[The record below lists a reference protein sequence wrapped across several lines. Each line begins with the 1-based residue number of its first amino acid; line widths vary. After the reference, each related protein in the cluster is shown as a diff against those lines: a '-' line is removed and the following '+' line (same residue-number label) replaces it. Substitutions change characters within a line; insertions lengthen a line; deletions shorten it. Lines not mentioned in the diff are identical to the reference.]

1 MRRRIAPVCVAVAAL
16 LLIDPAARPASA
28 GFFDF
33 LFPDAPA
40 DTGRATQN
48 KPGNTPSQPGLFPN
62 LFESERPA
70 PQPPLPS
77 YGGGAPAANRSSTA
91 HCVRMCD
98 GKHFSIATRGDVS
111 QNAMCQA
118 FCPASNTK
126 VFFGNQIERAIS
138 IDGERYSELPTAFAY
153 RKKLSADCTCNGRD
167 PAGLAPV
174 DISVDSTLRPGDV
187 VATATGF
194 VAYNGGRGANAA
206 DDSFTPVANYP
217 GLTPATRALL
227 GETKVAP
234 VKAELPEEHIASI
247 DAMREMGSLKP
258 RAALE

>member
-1 MRRRIAPVCVAVAAL
+1 MALVCVAAAAL
-16 LLIDPAARPASA
+16 LLIDASRPAPA

-33 LFPDAPA
+33 LFPDSQS
-40 DTGRATQN
+40 DTDKAAQR
-48 KPGNTPSQPGLFPN
+48 KPNNPPSAPN
-62 LFESERPA
+62 LFEPERSA
-70 PQPPLPS
+70 PQPPLPAYS
-77 YGGGAPAANRSSTA
+77 AAPVASRSSTA

-98 GKHFSIATRGDVS
+98 GKHFAISTRGDVS

-167 PAGLAPV
+167 PVGLAPV

-194 VAYNGGRGANAA
+194 VAYNGGRRANGS
-206 DDSFTPVANYP
+206 DGSFTPVTNYP
-217 GLTPATRALL
+217 GLTPATRAQL

-234 VKAELPEEHIASI
+234 VVAEMPVEHTASI
-247 DAMREMGSLKP
+247 DAMRSW
-258 RAALE
+258 

>member
-1 MRRRIAPVCVAVAAL
+1 MAFVCVAAAAL
-16 LLIDPAARPASA
+16 LLIDAASRPAAA

-33 LFPDAPA
+33 LFPNSSADA
-40 DTGRATQN
+40 DKATQRT
-48 KPGNTPSQPGLFPN
+48 PGNTPPAPN
-62 LFESERPA
+62 LFEPEKPA
-70 PQPPLPS
+70 ALPAYS
-77 YGGGAPAANRSSTA
+77 GGAPVANRSSTA

-98 GKHFSIATRGDVS
+98 GKHFAISTRGDVS
-111 QNAMCQA
+111 QNAMCKA

-194 VAYNGGRGANAA
+194 VAYNGGRGANGV
-206 DDSFTPVANYP
+206 DGSFTPVASYP
-217 GLTPATRALL
+217 GLTPATRARL
-227 GETKVAP
+227 GETRVAP
-234 VKAELPEEHIASI
+234 VTAEVPVEHTGSI
-247 DAMREMGSLKP
+247 DTIRETGAVKP

>member
-1 MRRRIAPVCVAVAAL
+1 MARMCIAAAAL
-16 LLIDPAARPASA
+16 LLIDSAGRPASA

-33 LFPDAPA
+33 LFPDSQTDA
-40 DTGRATQN
+40 GRQ
-48 KPGNTPSQPGLFPN
+48 KTPDKAAAQPSPFPN
-62 LFESERPA
+62 LFAPEKPA
-70 PQPPLPS
+70 PQPALPP
-77 YGGGAPAANRSSTA
+77 YGGGAPSANRSSTA

-98 GKHFSIATRGDVS
+98 GKHFSIATRGEVS
-111 QNAMCQA
+111 QNGMCQA

-187 VATATGF
+187 VATASGF
-194 VAYNGGRGANAA
+194 VAYNGGRGANGA
-206 DDSFTPVANYP
+206 DGGFTPVASYP
-217 GLTPATRALL
+217 GLTPATRAQL

-234 VKAELPEEHIASI
+234 VTAEVPEEHTASI
-247 DAMREMGSLKP
+247 EALRETGVAKP
-258 RAALE
+258 RAALQ

>member
-1 MRRRIAPVCVAVAAL
+1 MALVFIAAAAL
-16 LLIDPAARPASA
+16 LLIDPAIRPAAA

-33 LFPDAPA
+33 LFPDSPTDTDRPA
-40 DTGRATQN
+40 QKNNAS
-48 KPGNTPSQPGLFPN
+48 SQPSLFPN
-62 LFESERPA
+62 PFESEKPA
-70 PQPPLPS
+70 SQPALPP
-77 YGGGAPAANRSSTA
+77 YGGGTPVANRSSTA

-98 GKHFSIATRGDVS
+98 GKHFSISTRGDVS

-194 VAYNGGRGANAA
+194 VAYNGGRGANGV
-206 DDSFTPVANYP
+206 DGSFTPVASYP
-217 GLTPATRALL
+217 GLTPATRARL
-227 GETKVAP
+227 GETRVAP
-234 VKAELPEEHIASI
+234 VTAEVPVEHTGSI
-247 DAMREMGSLKP
+247 DTIRETGAVKP

>member
-1 MRRRIAPVCVAVAAL
+1 MALVCVAASAL
-16 LLIDPAARPASA
+16 LLIDPASRPASA

-33 LFPDAPA
+33 LFPDSSTDTDRPA
-40 DTGRATQN
+40 QRNNAS
-48 KPGNTPSQPGLFPN
+48 SQPSLFANP
-62 LFESERPA
+62 FESEKPA
-70 PQPPLPS
+70 SQPALPP
-77 YGGGAPAANRSSTA
+77 YGGGAQVANRSSTA

-98 GKHFSIATRGDVS
+98 GKHFSISTRGDVS
-111 QNAMCQA
+111 QNTMCQA

-187 VATATGF
+187 IATASGF
-194 VAYNGGRGANAA
+194 VAYNGGRGANGS
-206 DDSFTPVANYP
+206 DGSFTPVASYP
-217 GLTPATRALL
+217 GLTPATRARL

-234 VKAELPEEHIASI
+234 VTAEVPVEHTGSI
-247 DAMREMGSLKP
+247 DVMRETAGVKP

>member
-1 MRRRIAPVCVAVAAL
+1 MALVCAAAAAL
-16 LLIDPAARPASA
+16 LLIETSARPAAA

-33 LFPDAPA
+33 LFPDTAADADKPA
-40 DTGRATQN
+40 QRNNA
-48 KPGNTPSQPGLFPN
+48 PSQPGLFSNP
-62 LFESERPA
+62 FESEKPA
-70 PQPPLPS
+70 QQPPLPAYS
-77 YGGGAPAANRSSTA
+77 SGGGAPVANRSSTA

-98 GKHFSIATRGDVS
+98 GKHFSISTRGDVS

-153 RKKLSADCTCNGRD
+153 RRKLSTDCTCNGRD

-187 VATATGF
+187 VATASGF
-194 VAYNGGRGANAA
+194 VAYNGGRAN
-206 DDSFTPVANYP
+206 DPDGSFTPVASYP
-217 GLTPATRALL
+217 GLTPATRARL

-234 VKAELPEEHIASI
+234 VTAEMPVEYTASI
-247 DAMREMGSLKP
+247 DTMRETGGARS

>member
-1 MRRRIAPVCVAVAAL
+1 MALVCVAAAAL
-16 LLIDPAARPASA
+16 LLIDPASRSASA

-33 LFPDAPA
+33 LFPDSSTDTDGPA
-40 DTGRATQN
+40 RKNNASAQ
-48 KPGNTPSQPGLFPN
+48 PSLFPN
-62 LFESERPA
+62 PFESEKPA
-70 PQPPLPS
+70 SQPVLPP
-77 YGGGAPAANRSSTA
+77 YGGGAPVANRSSTA
-91 HCVRMCD
+91 HCVRTCD
-98 GKHFSIATRGDVS
+98 GKYFPLSSRGNMTPA
-111 QNAMCQA
+111 QMCQA

-194 VAYNGGRGANAA
+194 VAYNGGRGASG
-206 DDSFTPVANYP
+206 DSFTPVASYP
-217 GLTPATRALL
+217 GLTPATRARL

-234 VKAELPEEHIASI
+234 VTAEVPVEHTGSV
-247 DAMREMGSLKP
+247 DAMRETGGTRS